1 MFSKFLSTD
10 VLREIRRE
18 VTRKNAEARMK
29 IFAQADLVNAQT
41 PFHKVP
47 VSLPAN
53 LPDVK
58 NMIDTPGC

>member
-1 MFSKFLSTD
+1 M
-10 VLREIRRE
+10 REIRRE
-18 VTRKNAEARMK
+18 VTRKNAEARVK
-29 IFAQADLVNAQT
+29 IFAQPDLVNAQT
-41 PFHKVP
+41 PFHQVS